1 MSLSHRLSP
10 SYRTMEKMKSE
21 REQQRGKRGGEETGT
36 MAVSVPE
43 RTPGREEG
51 GVEEWRVWPNRA
63 VWKSKREREWTR
75 ETAGGMNKPSSA
87 HLRQA
92 QPYKDGPVP
101 QKGEKTNT
109 THPERSASEPLLYT
123 PLFPG
128 YPTPPEAG
136 LMDIPAIFSP
146 LSSLSGDCTSTWTTV
161 YKDHRGPLEEKDPLR
176 QAQRVYRC
184 VYIQVWTWQTV
195 LRSN

>member
-1 MSLSHRLSP
+1 MLANPNKSKMGETNSLRHGGGRKR
-10 SYRTMEKMKSE
+10 RTMEKMKSE

-51 GVEEWRVWPNRA
+51 GVEEWR
-63 VWKSKREREWTR
+63 
-75 ETAGGMNKPSSA
+75 
-87 HLRQA
+87 A

-146 LSSLSGDCTSTWTTV
+146 LSSLSGDCTST
-161 YKDHRGPLEEKDPLR
+161 
-176 QAQRVYRC
+176 
-184 VYIQVWTWQTV
+184 
-195 LRSN
+195 